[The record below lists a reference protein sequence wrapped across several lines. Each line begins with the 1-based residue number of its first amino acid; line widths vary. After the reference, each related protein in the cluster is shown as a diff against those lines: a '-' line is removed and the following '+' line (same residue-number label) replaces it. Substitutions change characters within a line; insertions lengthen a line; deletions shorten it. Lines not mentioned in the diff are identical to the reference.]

1 MRLVFF
7 CFFVLSIVSFVRL
20 LLFSVFLSV
29 YLLCLASSRFRFVI
43 GSRLFSDL
51 LYSRSAGLFC
61 LRLLG
66 LFTSRSG
73 LCLFCFGLFV
83 LRASPQGFLFFS
95 GLFVLR
101 ASPQGLLFFFGL
113 FVLRASP
120 QGSRFIHCCL
130 FVLRASPQGLVLSL
144 YSCEFRF
151 SVRFLMFCF
160 RFFRSYLFSLRK

>member
-1 MRLVFF
+1 M
-7 CFFVLSIVSFVRL
+7 
-20 LLFSVFLSV
+20 
-29 YLLCLASSRFRFVI
+29 
-43 GSRLFSDL
+43 
-51 LYSRSAGLFC
+51 
-61 LRLLG
+61 
-66 LFTSRSG
+66 
-73 LCLFCFGLFV
+73 CLFCFGLFV

-160 RFFRSYLFSLRK
+160 RFFSFLPFFAPKMTVSFAAIYMFWLCRLFLGTRRLFEAMLFSSRCRFFVLLSLFSLLFV